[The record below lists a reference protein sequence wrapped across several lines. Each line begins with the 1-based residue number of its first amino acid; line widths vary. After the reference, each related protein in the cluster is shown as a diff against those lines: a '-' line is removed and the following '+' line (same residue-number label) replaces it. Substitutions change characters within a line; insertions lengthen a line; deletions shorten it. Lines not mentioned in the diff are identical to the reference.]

1 MPKLFMLLLGCKPK
15 GRHTEQHDIFFTISD
30 SLQHCIPDIKIF
42 WPDAGTI
49 HIDSWR
55 EVTESEGYS
64 IEVVPAASKYKEK
77 LTLFFLNL
85 GGYKPDEF
93 EEYHYKMIIAAEN
106 KTIAIKKAKESAFYK
121 HTGFK
126 GAASHIDDKYGI
138 DVDDLYNIEDI
149 LPESIKKNYRLR
161 ISENKSPLKDK
172 WHIGYTNLTKLT
184 SEIVNKKSK
193 K

>member
-30 SLQHCIPDIKIF
+30 SLKNCVPDIKNF
-42 WPDAGTI
+42 WPDAETI

-55 EVTESEGYS
+55 ELTETEGYS
-64 IEVVPAASKYKEK
+64 IEVVPATSIQKDK
-77 LTLFFLNL
+77 LKLFFLNL

-106 KTIAIKKAKESAFYK
+106 KTIAIKKAKESAFFK

-161 ISENKSPLKDK
+161 ITENSKAAKDK
-172 WHIGYTNLTKLT
+172 WHIGYTNLAK
-184 SEIVNKKSK
+184 VKNQK
-193 K
+193 